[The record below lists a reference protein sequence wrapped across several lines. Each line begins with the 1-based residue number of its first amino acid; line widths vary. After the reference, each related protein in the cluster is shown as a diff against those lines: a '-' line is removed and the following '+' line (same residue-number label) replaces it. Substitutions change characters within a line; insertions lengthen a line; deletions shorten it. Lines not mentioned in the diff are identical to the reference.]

1 MKTITMFL
9 ALLIFSGAL
18 SAQSIERST
27 IAAAGEYYSVAGIQL
42 SWTLGQPSPAETFI
56 KPAMILTQG
65 FQQADITTGVPAH
78 TPGTFS
84 LLLYPNP
91 ASGVFNLDLA
101 AGVDGT
107 VTFEVFDLSGKLIMH
122 QGPFATDGG
131 RWQHQQATP
140 GLATGIY
147 HCRVIFTKSDR
158 SVMQQNLKLS
168 VM

>member
-42 SWTLGQPSPAETFI
+42 SWTMGQPSPAETFI

-65 FQQADITTGVPAH
+65 FQQADITTRVPDH
-78 TPGTFS
+78 SPGSFS
-84 LLLYPNP
+84 LILYPNP
-91 ASGVFNLDLA
+91 AAGLFNLDLA
-101 AGVDGT
+101 ADGDGV
-107 VTFEVFDLSGKLIMH
+107 VSFEIFDLSGKLIM
-122 QGPFATDGG
+122 QKGPFQTSGG
-131 RWQHQQATP
+131 RWLHQQATP

-147 HCRVIFTKSDR
+147 HCRVLFTKSDR
-158 SVMQQNLKLS
+158 SVMQQNMKLS
-168 VM
+168 LL